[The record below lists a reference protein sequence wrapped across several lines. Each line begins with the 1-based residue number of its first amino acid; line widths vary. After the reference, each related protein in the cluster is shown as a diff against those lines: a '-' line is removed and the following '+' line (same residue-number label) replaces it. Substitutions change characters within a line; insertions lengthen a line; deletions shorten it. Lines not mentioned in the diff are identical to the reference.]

1 MGTDPKVMLV
11 EDDPSMQAVLRTL
24 LELEGFTVI
33 QAGDVLTAEA
43 LLATIQAEQP
53 DAILLDVHLRS
64 NVNGVDLLREMRGI
78 PGLPKTRVVMTSGM
92 AMEEQCMAAG
102 ADDFLLKP
110 FMPDEL
116 IQKLRGGTA

>member
-1 MGTDPKVMLV
+1 MGTEPKVMLV

-24 LELEGFTVI
+24 LELEGFQVF
-33 QAGDVLTAEA
+33 QAGDTLTAEA
-43 LLATIQAEQP
+43 LLAVIQAEQP
-53 DAILLDVHLRS
+53 DSILLDVHLRN
-64 NVNGVDLLREMRGI
+64 NVNGVDLMRELREN

-92 AMEEQCMAAG
+92 AMEEECMAAG

-116 IQKLRGGTA
+116 IQKLRGGTP